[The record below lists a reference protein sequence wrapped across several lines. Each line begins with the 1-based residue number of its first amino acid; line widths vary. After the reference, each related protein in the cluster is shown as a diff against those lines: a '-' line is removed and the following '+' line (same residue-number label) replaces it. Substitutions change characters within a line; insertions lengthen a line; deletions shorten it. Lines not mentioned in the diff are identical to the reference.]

1 MEYRVS
7 PYPQDVVGV
16 HCAIAIGG
24 DQKLLSQWNTSGPTR
39 GPISANHDQ
48 VGTLAAKCS
57 RGRAQ
62 DQRSIRPN
70 VRPQEDGDAPIGQR
84 KYDTNAWSFGL
95 GQRDNAIPTALD
107 GLPGALQCAQ
117 PTRPR
122 LNSIGI
128 SDCDDPTAD
137 LLMVIVEPDWKIEL
151 LEAASETRRKKPGER
166 PQSGGPSALR
176 FHAPFSGLF
185 IEVHYWLRDP
195 ARSKAVA
202 AEGVE
207 MFEQAS
213 SVTESSINL
222 NSLTSQPLAAAFTR
236 IPERAP

>member
-1 MEYRVS
+1 
-7 PYPQDVVGV
+7 
-16 HCAIAIGG
+16 
-24 DQKLLSQWNTSGPTR
+24 
-39 GPISANHDQ
+39 
-48 VGTLAAKCS
+48 
-57 RGRAQ
+57 
-62 DQRSIRPN
+62 
-70 VRPQEDGDAPIGQR
+70 
-84 KYDTNAWSFGL
+84 
-95 GQRDNAIPTALD
+95 
-107 GLPGALQCAQ
+107 
-117 PTRPR
+117 

-213 SVTESSINL
+213 SVTESSI
-222 NSLTSQPLAAAFTR
+222 T
-236 IPERAP
+236 